1 MSGSRKRLRSP
12 IVVSRAACATVVCS
26 SIMLLALS
34 ENQPRNHQQQH
45 PKQVHSSRSSR
56 ISSTQISS
64 MTKLSFFIAASA
76 ATSAEEGTRSNIATV
91 PATPREP
98 FVDDGMF
105 DPRRDYW
112 GNSSRTV
119 AQSGATTPAGSN
131 WVAAAHRGLASTSS
145 NCGPAS
151 SSDPCCIECF
161 GLSYCDV
168 LNGYKVEDK
177 YFPGEA
183 TILGSCENFEDRAS
197 RLEVFGPS
205 KTFRDTDACREMVID
220 YTCLWWGSANEMYDN
235 RCGIEAQV
243 YPCRSYCV
251 QLAKTCA
258 NNVVEWQELCRSID
272 CPPTDEEC
280 MPGPYSQ
287 AREAT
292 QDPDEACYLYEY
304 HSPLNAATPR
314 GKHTPGVVAAVA
326 VASMTVVAFVIGAV

>member
-12 IVVSRAACATVVCS
+12 VVVARAASATVLRS
-26 SIMLLALS
+26 SIMLLALP
-34 ENQPRNHQQQH
+34 EN
-45 PKQVHSSRSSR
+45 HSSRRR
-56 ISSTQISS
+56 ISGTQISS
-64 MTKLSFFIAASA
+64 VTKPSFFVAASA
-76 ATSAEEGTRSNIATV
+76 ATSPEKGTGSNIATI

-112 GNSSRTV
+112 GNFSRTV
-119 AQSGATTPAGSN
+119 ASGATTPAGSN

-205 KTFRDTDACREMVID
+205 KTFRDTDACRELVLD

-280 MPGPYSQ
+280 MPGPYTQ

-304 HSPLNAATPR
+304 HSPLNAATLR
-314 GKHTPGVVAAVA
+314 GQHAPGVVAAVA
-326 VASMTVVAFVIGAV
+326 AALTTVIAVVVGAV